1 MRCDN
6 NINNNRC
13 TRAADKI
20 ATIKKDI
27 TIYDVKQQSRLWLMN
42 ANTNQNNIIIP
53 KLCNYGCNTRIY
65 WNISECTG
73 LLNNICY

>member
-13 TRAADKI
+13 TRVADKI

-27 TIYDVKQQSRLWLMN
+27 TIYDVKQQSRLWL
-42 ANTNQNNIIIP
+42 
-53 KLCNYGCNTRIY
+53 CN
-65 WNISECTG
+65 ECFYEKMHSDQLFKEYLIQVTE
-73 LLNNICY
+73 LNNNNNNNKRNEF